1 MMRFWK
7 RTGIFVLVL
16 TVAGLVAGV
25 PAAIAQMPAN
35 ELEGTWEMVK
45 QERVYPD
52 STVDYSSQWD
62 GPNYKI
68 LNSTHF
74 AWGRETQDGE
84 DVLAGGGRYEYYP
97 QKEVYVEHIEYHSD
111 PGFVGQTIQFTAR
124 VDGDTWYHIGDVGA
138 YKLREVWKRVDP
150 EEAMQQTQAESRVT
164 PRSSDDASE
173 EEASTENGGQ

>member
-7 RTGIFVLVL
+7 RFCVFALVL
-16 TVAGLVAGV
+16 LLAGASPVL
-25 PAAIAQMPAN
+25 AQLPQN
-35 ELEGTWEMVK
+35 ELEGTWRMVK

-52 STVDYSSQWD
+52 STVDFSGQWS

-74 AWGRETQDGE
+74 AWGRETQNGE

-97 QKEVYVEHIEYHSD
+97 EKEIYVEHIEYHSD
-111 PGFVGQTIQFTAR
+111 PGFAGQTLQFTAR
-124 VDGDTWYHIGDVGA
+124 VEGDTWYHIGDVGE

-150 EEAMQQTQAESRVT
+150 QDAMQQTQRESTVPTTSAEDSG
-164 PRSSDDASE
+164 DDTNE
-173 EEASTENGGQ
+173 E